1 MVPGQRPK
9 TRENAAEAEQGFA
22 RGWRPGRPGGFSS
35 PPVKSSD
42 GLVCPPV
49 WPGAM
54 SGELGSL
61 VRGEGGFFEMSSAR
75 APRPREGMVWGGS
88 VVG

>member
-22 RGWRPGRPGGFSS
+22 RGWRPGRPGRLSS
-35 PPVKSSD
+35 WPVSNSG
-42 GLVCPPV
+42 GLVRPPV
-49 WPGAM
+49 WPAAM

-61 VRGEGGFFEMSSAR
+61 VRGGRVSLELSSSLAR
-75 APRPREGMVWGGS
+75 
-88 VVG
+88 VG